1 MKKALVVMFVL
12 LVAVSLLPGC
22 SCGGVSSEAVEGLQ
36 QNLTVLQDGVNTL
49 QASITDLE
57 QRVSA
62 LEE

>member
-12 LVAVSLLPGC
+12 LVAVSLVPGC
-22 SCGGVSSEAVEGLQ
+22 SCGGVSSEALEGLQ
-36 QNLTVLQDGVNTL
+36 QNLTVLQNGVNTL
-49 QASITDLE
+49 QASITALE